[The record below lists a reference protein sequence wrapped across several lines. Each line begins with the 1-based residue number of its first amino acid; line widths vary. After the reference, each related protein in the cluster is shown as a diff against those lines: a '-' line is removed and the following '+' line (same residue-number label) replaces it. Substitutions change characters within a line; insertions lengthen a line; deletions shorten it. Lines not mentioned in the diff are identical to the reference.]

1 MIKKILSKYF
11 GYKYW
16 YCVKIGYMCNNT
28 LKFHYILQY
37 GVNCQ
42 KNILDNDSTIKFLL
56 SNTDIAEF
64 VSDGYIMGDWVI
76 EITSYLGFFKKT

>member
-1 MIKKILSKYF
+1 MIKKILAKYF

-16 YCVKIGYMCNNT
+16 YCVKLEYLCNGK
-28 LKFHYILQY
+28 LKFHNILQY

-56 SNTDIAEF
+56 SNTNSAEF
-64 VSDGYIMGDWVI
+64 ATDDYVMRDWNI
-76 EITSYLGFFKKT
+76 EITSYLGFFLKT